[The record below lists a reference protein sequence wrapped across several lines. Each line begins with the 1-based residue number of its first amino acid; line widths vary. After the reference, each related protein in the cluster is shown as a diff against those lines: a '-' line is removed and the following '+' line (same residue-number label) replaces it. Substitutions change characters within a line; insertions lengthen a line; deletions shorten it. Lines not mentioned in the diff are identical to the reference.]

1 MDIKNSEKVMNLLK
15 MRSNVENL
23 ITYLNEHDDCTVIV
37 SAKSKDTQGRF
48 LFLDAQGI
56 DEVVGLLNDMEARFD
71 KELKKM

>member
-23 ITYLNEHDDCTVIV
+23 ITYLNEHNDCSVIV
-37 SAKSKDTQGRF
+37 SAKSKDTQEKF
-48 LFLDAQGI
+48 VFLDAQGI

>member
-23 ITYLNEHDDCTVIV
+23 ITYLNEHNDCSVIV
-37 SAKSKDTQGRF
+37 SAKSKDTQGKF
-48 LFLDAQGI
+48 VFLDEQGI

-71 KELKKM
+71 RELKEM